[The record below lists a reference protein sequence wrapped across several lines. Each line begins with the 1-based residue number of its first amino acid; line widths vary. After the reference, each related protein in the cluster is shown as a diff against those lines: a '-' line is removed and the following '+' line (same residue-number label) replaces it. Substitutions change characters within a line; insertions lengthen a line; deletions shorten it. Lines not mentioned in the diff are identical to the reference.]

1 MDRIGL
7 GSCPVRCRLNLRYL
21 MLVRQ
26 ASKLQHH
33 VGAVSIC
40 SAAFIAEMVS
50 QAVVSGLVLVSI
62 LYLVP

>member
-1 MDRIGL
+1 M
-7 GSCPVRCRLNLRYL
+7 PVK
-21 MLVRQ
+21 Q

-40 SAAFIAEMVS
+40 SAAFIAVVVS
-50 QAVVSGLVLVSI
+50 QAVVSGRVPVST